1 MTMHV
6 KVRMSSRRTYVLD
19 VRQLPGPGI
28 PPLFQGNKFITDFK
42 EKTESSNIFFKV
54 VFYVTMG
61 ASYPLIW
68 FAILTKI

>member
-1 MTMHV
+1 MLV

-42 EKTESSNIFFKV
+42 EKTESSKIFFKV
-54 VFYVTMG
+54 VFYVTVG

>member
-1 MTMHV
+1 MSMHV

-19 VRQLPGPGI
+19 IRLLPGPGI
-28 PPLFQGNKFITDFK
+28 PPLFQSNKFITDFK
-42 EKTESSNIFFKV
+42 EKAESSNFFFKV

>member
-1 MTMHV
+1 MSIHV
-6 KVRMSSRRTYVLD
+6 KVHMSGKRTYVLD

-42 EKTESSNIFFKV
+42 ERAESSNFFLKA
-54 VFYVTMG
+54 VFYVRMG

-68 FAILTKI
+68 FVILTKI

>member
-28 PPLFQGNKFITDFK
+28 PPLFQSNKFITDFK
-42 EKTESSNIFFKV
+42 EKAESSNFFFKV

-61 ASYPLIW
+61 ASYPLIG
-68 FAILTKI
+68 FIILTKI

>member
-1 MTMHV
+1 MSIHV
-6 KVRMSSRRTYVLD
+6 KVHMSGRRTYVLD

-28 PPLFQGNKFITDFK
+28 PPLFQGNKFVTDFK
-42 EKTESSNIFFKV
+42 ERAESSNFFFKA

-68 FAILTKI
+68 FITLTKI